1 MAPKRLCTES
11 FNIPHEKPSP
21 LVEYDESDNE
31 TEHSSQES
39 STCKEKTPE
48 IEHFPRKWK
57 KKMRKRKK
65 SKGNLK
71 FPQREA
77 RNQNH
82 LSFLLGFVLIWGG
95 ARK

>member
-1 MAPKRLCTES
+1 MAPKCSCTKS

-48 IEHFPRKWK
+48 IEHSS
-57 KKMRKRKK
+57 KKMEEWNEDEE
-65 SKGNLK
+65 GT
-71 FPQREA
+71 
-77 RNQNH
+77 
-82 LSFLLGFVLIWGG
+82 
-95 ARK
+95 